1 MFGNVWLVTRIN
13 INNLKQCLCGDIEI
27 RKNITS
33 EQRLNADI
41 WKIIVWSPWP
51 NIEWVYDHLNRDQNP
66 TPRSPGA
73 PEDAKTKFVAIDV
86 RVFSKRNPS
95 VKVWSNCVSL
105 KTKFQS
111 LKYWLFHW
119 NPKCKVGNSCRLI
132 KTKSSKV
139 DFVFPQ
145 NPNVKVGWFVVSS
158 KNKIRN
164 MRSFSTPKNHNWN
177 YVCPHQDKNSGLGM
191 VPSKPSF
198 QNGADAFVH

>member
-1 MFGNVWLVTRIN
+1 MIIWVETRTPHPEVLARQRMPRR
-13 INNLKQCLCGDIEI
+13 NLLQL
-27 RKNITS
+27 T
-33 EQRLNADI
+33 
-41 WKIIVWSPWP
+41 
-51 NIEWVYDHLNRDQNP
+51 
-66 TPRSPGA
+66 
-73 PEDAKTKFVAIDV
+73 FVF
-86 RVFSKRNPS
+86 FSKRNPS

-105 KTKFQS
+105 KAKFQS

-158 KNKIRN
+158 KNKIRT

-191 VPSKPSF
+191 VSSKPSF
-198 QNGADAFVH
+198 QNGAYALKPKLASCNYLFFIKTQSSKLEVLVFHKWRLVFYVRS